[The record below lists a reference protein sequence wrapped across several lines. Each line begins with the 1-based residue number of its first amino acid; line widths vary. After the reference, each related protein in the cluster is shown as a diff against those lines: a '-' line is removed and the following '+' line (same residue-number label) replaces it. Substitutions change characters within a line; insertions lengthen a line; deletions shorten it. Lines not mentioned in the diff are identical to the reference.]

1 MSEQRTTWRS
11 PKEAFDSPEAA
22 AFKQEIVDAGRKLW
36 IRQYVD
42 GNGGNISCRLTD
54 EWVLSTPTLVSK
66 ADLQPS
72 DICLVDMSGE
82 QLAGTRKRSSEILL
96 HLEIYRNVP
105 AAGAVVH
112 CHPPHA
118 TAYSLAGAVP
128 PECMLAEHEVFVG
141 PVAIVP
147 YQTPGT
153 QAFADTIRPLVQRYN
168 TVLLANH
175 GLVTWADTVTHAEW
189 YVEVTDTTCRVLMLA
204 SHLGQ
209 PLNHIP
215 ADLMDGLLSL
225 KRRLGMPDVRFSLD
239 ESLRFPSDEGP
250 GSIAAKPRSA
260 DGALPGTPRHA
271 APGSAAD
278 VSTGGTGADPR
289 YPVGRFDPSDAT
301 PLREIVSRLERFPA
315 ELRAV
320 VTRLT
325 DTQLATAYRD
335 GGWTARQVVH
345 HLADSHL
352 NSAIRFRLALTEDR
366 PTIKPYDEKAWA
378 ELEEAAHGPVET
390 SLRLIEGLH
399 ARWVAL
405 LEGMGADDWKR
416 TFVHPER
423 GEMDLERT
431 ARLYAWH
438 CDHHLAHIRI
448 AVRRA
453 S

>member
-1 MSEQRTTWRS
+1 MPWRT
-11 PKEAFDSPEAA
+11 PEEAFDSPEAA
-22 AFKQEIVDAGRKLW
+22 LLKQEIVEAGRKLW

-42 GNGGNISCRLTD
+42 GNGGNISCRLTG
-54 EWVLSTPTLVSK
+54 EWVLCTPTLVSK

-72 DICLVDMSGE
+72 DICLVDMTGE
-82 QLAGTRKRSSEILL
+82 QVAGTRRRSSEMLL
-96 HLEIYRNVP
+96 HLEVYKNVP
-105 AAGAVVH
+105 GAGAVVH

-118 TAYSLAGAVP
+118 TAYSLAGVVP

-153 QAFADTIRPLVQRYN
+153 QAFADAIQPLVQRYN
-168 TVLLANH
+168 TILLANH

-189 YVEVTDTTCRVLMLA
+189 YVEVTDTTCRVMMLA
-204 SHLGQ
+204 SHLGL

-215 ADLMDGLLSL
+215 AGLMDGLLSL
-225 KRRLGMPDVRFSLD
+225 KQRLGMPDARFSLD
-239 ESLRFPSDEGP
+239 ESLRFPCAEGP
-250 GSIAAKPRSA
+250 DGVAAKPRSG
-260 DGALPGTPRHA
+260 DGRLPAAARTPSRGTIM
-271 APGSAAD
+271 
-278 VSTGGTGADPR
+278 TDPR
-289 YPVGRFDPSDAT
+289 YPIGKFDPADAT
-301 PLREIVSRLERFPA
+301 PLEEIVERLEHFPA
-315 ELRAV
+315 RLRALV
-320 VTRLT
+320 AGLT
-325 DTQLATAYRD
+325 DRQLATPYRD

-366 PTIKPYDEKAWA
+366 PTIKAYSEKAWA
-378 ELEEAAHGPVET
+378 ELADAAHGPVDM

-405 LEGMGADDWKR
+405 LRGMTPADWKR

-438 CDHHLAHIRI
+438 CDHHFAHLGI
-448 AVRRA
+448 AAERGTVLDV
-453 S
+453 